1 MVCTRQPWSHYVRIF
16 HRNDV
21 LNLFAQVTAFRFFA
35 LSRTAKTVKEQPA
48 STLFLRIYN
57 RRWPRVSAENEM
69 SLADILPQREQ
80 REQRKRI
87 EPMRSRWHPCIS
99 WRCVI
104 QLSAMRD
111 HLFGEQSH
119 RVLDHGVVHDPAL
132 IEIAN
137 ELVHPVFT
145 ME

>member
-35 LSRTAKTVKEQPA
+35 LSKTAKTVKEQPA

-87 EPMRSRWHPCIS
+87 DPMRSRWHRASYGGAPSSYRQCGITS
-99 WRCVI
+99 
-104 QLSAMRD
+104 LANK
-111 HLFGEQSH
+111 
-119 RVLDHGVVHDPAL
+119 A
-132 IEIAN
+132 IEF
-137 ELVHPVFT
+137 LT
-145 ME
+145 MAWSMTPP